1 MAQTETDPVTRYAEG
16 VCLGTIIA
24 GRLVKQ
30 ACARHLDDLAHQKER
45 GLVWRADKAQRVIDF
60 FPDVLCLPEN
70 TEADETIAAEQTGVA
85 EPGQPFT
92 LAPFQQ
98 FIAGSLFGWYTASGF
113 RRFRTAYIE
122 TAKGSGKTPFGAG
135 LMLYMLVADGERGA
149 QVYAAA
155 TAKDQA
161 KLAFTDAERMVEA
174 SPMLTARLDKKVNN
188 LAVLETGSFFRPI
201 SSEKRGL
208 DGKRVHGALIDELH
222 EHPTPIVV
230 NKMRKGVKGRR
241 NALIVE
247 ITNSGFDRNSVCWNH
262 HEYSR
267 QVLAGTVENQT
278 WFAFVCGLD
287 PCDACAAQGRMF
299 PAEDCP
305 SCDDWKTEGPHWLK
319 ANPNLGVSLSWQYL
333 RDLVNQAKGMPS
345 EVSDLLRFNFCV
357 WTQAQSRAID
367 LSRWKACEQPI
378 SDDELLD
385 APCYGAVD
393 LGLNDDLSAFAKVW
407 ILEDGRV
414 AVKARFWTPESSL
427 TRFPNRP
434 YDEWRR
440 AGVLTVTE
448 LEATD
453 YERVQDDIREDCEK
467 HQVLSVA
474 FDPRFASQMAQY
486 LAGQGISVVK
496 KQQGF
501 ALSEATTRLLGLI
514 ADGDLVHDGNPILN
528 AQAANLV
535 VRHGKPGEVRPD
547 KDASPEKIDG
557 LVAGI
562 MAIDE
567 GVIRNEARTSSVY
580 DAEGAEIFAV

>member
-1 MAQTETDPVTRYAEG
+1 METLDPVTRYSTDVRDG
-16 VCLGTIIA
+16 SIVA

-30 ACARHLDDLAHQKER
+30 ACVRHLEDLAHAAER
-45 GLVWRADKAQRVIDF
+45 GLVWKPERAQRVIDF
-60 FPDVLCLPEN
+60 FADVLCLPEN
-70 TEADETIAAEQTGVA
+70 TDAEEDKVESETDVA
-85 EPGQPFT
+85 EPGQPFV

-98 FIAGSLFGWYTASGF
+98 FIAGSLFGWYTRAGF

-135 LMLYMLVADGERGA
+135 LMLYMLTADGERGA

-155 TAKDQA
+155 TGRDQA
-161 KLAFTDAERMVEA
+161 KLAFTDAERMVDA
-174 SPMLTARLDKKVNN
+174 SPPLLERLDKKVNN

-230 NKMRKGVKGRR
+230 NKMRKGTKGRR

-247 ITNSGFDRNSVCWNH
+247 ITNSGFDRSSVCWNH
-262 HEYSR
+262 HDYSR
-267 QVLAGTVENQT
+267 QVLAGSIDNPG

-287 PCDACAAQGRMF
+287 PCEKCLGAGRQF
-299 PAEDCP
+299 PADDCP
-305 SCDDWKTEGPHWLK
+305 TCDDWKTEGPHWLK

-333 RDLVNQAKGMPS
+333 RDLVHQAKGMPS

-367 LSRWKACEQPI
+367 LGRWATCGSLGV
-378 SDDELLD
+378 SDDELAD
-385 APCYGAVD
+385 ATCYGGLD

-407 ILEDGRV
+407 VLDDDRV
-414 AVKARFWTPESSL
+414 VMRVRFWTPEASL

-434 YDEWRR
+434 YDEWKR
-440 AGVLTVTE
+440 AGILEVTE
-448 LEATD
+448 GDAIDYALVQEAI
-453 YERVQDDIREDCEK
+453 EKDCNDSN
-467 HQVLSVA
+467 VRSVSY
-474 FDPRFASQMAQY
+474 DPRFASQMAQY
-486 LAGQGISVVK
+486 LMGQGIDVVK
-496 KQQGF
+496 KPQGF
-501 ALSEATTRLLGLI
+501 ALSEATHRLLALI
-514 ADGDLVHDGNPILN
+514 ADGELVHENNAILN
-528 AQAANLV
+528 VQAGNFV
-535 VRHGKPGEVRPD
+535 IRHGTNGEIRPD
-547 KDASPEKIDG
+547 KESSPEKIDG

-567 GVIRNEARTSSVY
+567 GLVRNQASGKSVY
-580 DAEGAEIFAV
+580 DDDDAEIFSV